1 MFWGVWEIRY
11 KLWRRKKIGNRT
23 GKRKEER
30 RKNENPR
37 DILESYL
44 ICSNVISEEF
54 GSTDM
59 IIPSSDHDKKHGNQ
73 IT

>member
-1 MFWGVWEIRY
+1 M
-11 KLWRRKKIGNRT
+11 GNMT

-30 RKNENPR
+30 RKNGNPR
-37 DILESYL
+37 DILEFYL
-44 ICSNVISEEF
+44 ICSDIILEEL

-59 IIPSSDHDKKHGNQ
+59 IIPSLDHDKKHGNQ